1 MLPIPHNAFEPLA
14 SNSWRVRLNYWILTH
29 FSHVRRWLIIGL
41 VTASVLLY
49 GWAAWRALPI
59 IKDPHLVSRIA
70 DQIQNMKPF
79 IPTPPQQLEVSE
91 VSEASHER
99 GVDLLATITNP
110 NDDRYA
116 TEVRYSFELADG
128 TQTPEQSTW
137 LLPNETR
144 FATAYAPAQASA
156 GSSELKIL
164 GLRWHKVTQSQALPS
179 VAVRAKDVSLEAG
192 VGGQPTRAVFSLQND
207 DSIGY
212 RMVHVTAVVRSS
224 GQLSAVGT
232 LDVQNLAAG
241 EARPTTLTWYDP
253 LPLSSQ
259 VEVQVLVD
267 PFDRANV
274 LLPA

>member
-99 GVDLLATITNP
+99 GGRRKLKKMVISGH
-110 NDDRYA
+110 
-116 TEVRYSFELADG
+116 VRLFQMLFK
-128 TQTPEQSTW
+128 
-137 LLPNETR
+137 N
-144 FATAYAPAQASA
+144 
-156 GSSELKIL
+156 
-164 GLRWHKVTQSQALPS
+164 V
-179 VAVRAKDVSLEAG
+179 
-192 VGGQPTRAVFSLQND
+192 LQN
-207 DSIGY
+207 I
-212 RMVHVTAVVRSS
+212 RLHQRS
-224 GQLSAVGT
+224 L
-232 LDVQNLAAG
+232 LF
-241 EARPTTLTWYDP
+241 RC
-253 LPLSSQ
+253 
-259 VEVQVLVD
+259 LVMK
-267 PFDRANV
+267 
-274 LLPA
+274 

>member
-1 MLPIPHNAFEPLA
+1 LC
-14 SNSWRVRLNYWILTH
+14 
-29 FSHVRRWLIIGL
+29 
-41 VTASVLLY
+41 
-49 GWAAWRALPI
+49 
-59 IKDPHLVSRIA
+59 HL
-70 DQIQNMKPF
+70 
-79 IPTPPQQLEVSE
+79 
-91 VSEASHER
+91 
-99 GVDLLATITNP
+99 
-110 NDDRYA
+110 
-116 TEVRYSFELADG
+116 
-128 TQTPEQSTW
+128 
-137 LLPNETR
+137 
-144 FATAYAPAQASA
+144 
-156 GSSELKIL
+156 
-164 GLRWHKVTQSQALPS
+164 SQALPS